1 MKEGGLVSG
10 QPEKDP
16 AVPDGRKI
24 FQGKE
29 STHLLIRSGLIG
41 GAVGGEAMVLLVLAN
56 TILLRNFAQENLSV
70 TSPLVILAWSVAY
83 PLLVILVFEIGGIF
97 SSWLCRDHVSSGREA
112 LMPGIIAGITTG
124 IILEIMWVANIL
136 SLASRAAD
144 KVPGLLGYG
153 NSLMIIAVLLVLIMM
168 GGILSGFG
176 SYIFSIKSIREG

>member
-112 LMPGIIAGITTG
+112 LMPGII
-124 IILEIMWVANIL
+124 LEIMWVANIL
-136 SLASRAAD
+136 SLASRAAE